1 MAWKDVE
8 LLVLM
13 QVTDELW
20 KLREQPE
27 AQIRVLKYL
36 VDRLGLPIR
45 LQINQKFVAP
55 VVERCEQSRL
65 EEIEPVPYI
74 G

>member
-1 MAWKDVE
+1 MNSWKDVE

-13 QVTDELW
+13 AIIDELW

-36 VDRLGLPIR
+36 ADRLGLPI
-45 LQINQKFVAP
+45 QIKTDKRFIVPAI
-55 VVERCEQSRL
+55 VERC

>member
-1 MAWKDVE
+1 MSWRDAE

-36 VDRLGLPIR
+36 VDRLGLPVR
-45 LQINQKFVAP
+45 LQINPKFTAP
-55 VVERCEQSRL
+55 LVERCE
-65 EEIEPVPYI
+65 EIETGIYI

>member
-1 MAWKDVE
+1 MSWKDVE

-36 VDRLGLPIR
+36 VDRLGLPVR
-45 LQINQKFVAP
+45 LQINPKFVAP
-55 VVERCEQSRL
+55 VVERCE
-65 EEIEPVPYI
+65 EIEPVTYI